1 MLKILVMMHAKL
13 YSKKSSLNSKNKN
26 MKTVLLTK
34 MEFSAEKLIN

>member
-1 MLKILVMMHAKL
+1 MMKILVMMHAKL
-13 YSKKSSLNSKNKN
+13 YSKKSSLISKSKN